1 MTTRTAFLK
10 ITGRSLHE
18 MAITIFQTF
27 WLGWLPCTWCNWT
40 LKLWHPSSG
49 PVQGTAMRSLPAG
62 GADCA
67 SQGHPSSGMAY
78 WFGPGALHVFLWSVE
93 VVFCSSRQKTTAD
106 NSNPTSPV
114 SDLVAGCYCLIWPVC
129 IPRDLVL
136 LFITIVVTIQ
146 PTHGPQLATSTGWY
160 VLVTYVS
167 LPRWGIEV
175 MAQKVPM
182 ENWGFEGWKIKKQH
196 QTTIKIGLIELTDGW
211 LIVHW
216 WLTDGW
222 LMVDW
227 WLTDVKCLNNTQ
239 WDCRVEMVE
248 SCCVTHGWHPMA

>member
-10 ITGRSLHE
+10 IAGRSLHE
-18 MAITIFQTF
+18 MAITIFQIF
-27 WLGWLPCTWCNWT
+27 YLGWLPCTWCNWT

-67 SQGHPSSGMAY
+67 SQGHPSSGMVY

-106 NSNPTSPV
+106 NSNPTSQV

-136 LFITIVVTIQ
+136 LFIAICSNYTTHTW
-146 PTHGPQLATSTGWY
+146 PTPGNKHGVIRVGHIFF
-160 VLVTYVS
+160 S
-167 LPRWGIEV
+167 LPRWG
-175 MAQKVPM
+175 KTRRH
-182 ENWGFEGWKIKKQH
+182 WGHGTESSHGELRVRGMKDQKQH
-196 QTTIKIGLIELTDGW
+196 QTTI
-211 LIVHW
+211 
-216 WLTDGW
+216 
-222 LMVDW
+222 
-227 WLTDVKCLNNTQ
+227 
-239 WDCRVEMVE
+239 
-248 SCCVTHGWHPMA
+248 